1 MESVFGSRLP
11 FEEVDNRW
19 VRHRY
24 FRQVRDYGHPL
35 LRRSVYWAELAP
47 AGEGVRPTAGMEL
60 ESSALASPVVATA
73 LRRIQRRIQ
82 AHFAGLPAP
91 GEARP
96 LVRRDLTSSI
106 REGLSRFR
114 ERVGADLADRLEVH
128 LRTARPL
135 ELQQMRAYVLADR
148 WGLDRKEVL
157 IGLIHGVPAG
167 LLELYWSVRCPRC
180 HGQTAATVSL
190 GVLADHATCTSCRI
204 GFGADLGEHVEVL
217 FAPHPALGGRVTES
231 FCSIFPLGAPDT
243 WGSWILQPGERIE
256 EALTLRPGVYRLG
269 PGGEEPDLQVIVAAD
284 APDRAIWWAPGG
296 GGEVK
301 VQPGAVSLILEAAR
315 RARITL
321 TRHGHEQD
329 RVVAS
334 TLATLPVFRRELSH
348 QVLAPELRISTRSVS
363 LLFTDL
369 SGSTAM
375 YEELGDAR
383 AFAVVRDHFALL
395 RRVVEAHQGVVVKT
409 IGDAVMAAFDAPVQA
424 VEAGLEMSEAMDAW
438 TATLGLAHP
447 PRLRIGVHTGPALMV
462 HTEASGLDSFG
473 RTVNLAARTEGV
485 AGPGE
490 LALTEAVYAWSS
502 VQECLGRRELE
513 PIPVDVALKGLAV
526 TRLYRVVPR
535 ALAASSNG
543 QTSAVTR
550 R

>member
-1 MESVFGSRLP
+1 M
-11 FEEVDNRW
+11 
-19 VRHRY
+19 
-24 FRQVRDYGHPL
+24 
-35 LRRSVYWAELAP
+35 
-47 AGEGVRPTAGMEL
+47 
-60 ESSALASPVVATA
+60 
-73 LRRIQRRIQ
+73 
-82 AHFAGLPAP
+82 
-91 GEARP
+91 
-96 LVRRDLTSSI
+96 
-106 REGLSRFR
+106 
-114 ERVGADLADRLEVH
+114 
-128 LRTARPL
+128 
-135 ELQQMRAYVLADR
+135 
-148 WGLDRKEVL
+148 
-157 IGLIHGVPAG
+157 
-167 LLELYWSVRCPRC
+167 
-180 HGQTAATVSL
+180 
-190 GVLADHATCTSCRI
+190 
-204 GFGADLGEHVEVL
+204 
-217 FAPHPALGGRVTES
+217 
-231 FCSIFPLGAPDT
+231 
-243 WGSWILQPGERIE
+243 
-256 EALTLRPGVYRLG
+256 
-269 PGGEEPDLQVIVAAD
+269 
-284 APDRAIWWAPGG
+284 
-296 GGEVK
+296 K